1 MDAYPKDCRQLQKF
15 GDAYVKKSRETDS
28 LMMLGFAQ
36 AMQPISP
43 PDSLIH
49 SPTSSPMTLSAQ
61 HMVVVPPSQVSVGLH
76 AMMGPNQQVGVTQ
89 PQLLS
94 SWLQSGAFAQ
104 ANPLTMPMWGQAA
117 AAQP

>member
-1 MDAYPKDCRQLQKF
+1 
-15 GDAYVKKSRETDS
+15 
-28 LMMLGFAQ
+28 
-36 AMQPISP
+36 
-43 PDSLIH
+43 
-49 SPTSSPMTLSAQ
+49 MTLSAQ